1 MINETAP
8 KGFARTSLLAGA
20 LIALAC
26 VAALPSPANSV
37 VLGKLTTYPVV
48 AKVSMDLTVTV
59 GWQGIKAGCFAP
71 QENFDVVHSLSFDT
85 HPTGKKSKVKPG
97 TATLNSGPL
106 VPAFFGATAT
116 LGAPKGAKQS
126 GKTNGW
132 DLEINYPAGSNCGTP
147 QPPPPTI
154 VAPVCNVV
162 AERTSVSLE
171 MATPEDKKDGVITI
185 RRTPSKNP
193 TAPEGASMNP
203 SCYRTLHD
211 VKFAT
216 ERSVMAIF
224 PNMTFIQV
232 PIPNLAGRLDLL
244 AGPKGPAPYI
254 FRISG
259 DCSAAVAS
267 PSIGPEP
274 GFERILG
281 QPHDAIGQ
289 GWNDAP
295 GNNICTVSGS
305 GRLDLIRTGNVKKT
319 TIKG

>member
-1 MINETAP
+1 VSAHPI
-8 KGFARTSLLAGA
+8 RTGLAAGLVALALVAVSPRPAGA
-20 LIALAC
+20 
-26 VAALPSPANSV
+26 VT
-37 VLGKLTTYPVV
+37 LGTLTTYPVV
-48 AKVSMDLTVTV
+48 AKLSMDMTVTV
-59 GWQGIKAGCFAP
+59 RWQGIKAGCFAP
-71 QENFDVVHSLSFDT
+71 QENFDVVHTFSFDT
-85 HPTGKKSKVKPG
+85 HPTGRKSKVKPG
-97 TATLNSGPL
+97 KATLNSGPL
-106 VPAFFGATAT
+106 VPPFFGATAT

-132 DLEINYPAGSNCGTP
+132 DLEINYPAGCGTEP
-147 QPPPPTI
+147 AKPPPPTI
-154 VAPVCNVV
+154 VAPRCIPI

-171 MATPEDKKDGVITI
+171 MATPEDKRDGVITI

-193 TAPEGASMNP
+193 TAAEGANMGP

-216 ERSVMAIF
+216 ERSVVAIF
-224 PNMTFIQV
+224 ANMTFVQV

-259 DCSAAVAS
+259 DCSAAVAK

-274 GFERILG
+274 GFDRSVG

-289 GWNDAP
+289 AWNDTP
-295 GNNICTVSGS
+295 GNNTCTISGT
-305 GRLDLIRTGNVKKT
+305 GRLDLTRTGDVKT
-319 TIKG
+319 TRIRA